1 MLSRTIGLS
10 LATVIVVMVATVIP
24 AVVLND
30 LEALLAV
37 TIWLNLSRMF
47 IWLLQLFSSC
57 SLNFSFLQSIV

>member
-47 IWLLQLFSSC
+47 IWLLQLFSGR
-57 SLNFSFLQSIV
+57 SLDFSFL

>member
-47 IWLLQLFSSC
+47 IWLLQLFSSR
-57 SLNFSFLQSIV
+57 SLNFSFL

>member
-57 SLNFSFLQSIV
+57 GLNFSFL

>member
-47 IWLLQLFSSC
+47 IWLLQLFSGR
-57 SLNFSFLQSIV
+57 SL

>member
-47 IWLLQLFSSC
+47 IWLLQLFSGR
-57 SLNFSFLQSIV
+57 SLNFSFL

>member
-47 IWLLQLFSSC
+47 IWLLQLFSGC
-57 SLNFSFLQSIV
+57 SLNFSFL